1 MHTDGHSSNG
11 HTDGH
16 SGYETRDV
24 ALHTLV
30 KWVIGLYIFI
40 GITAAGTIPLYF
52 LLVPKDESRAQR
64 TGQNELRPTIGPL
77 PEPVIQASP
86 IHDMAEFERKQVR
99 TSTSY
104 GRVESEPG
112 KVYIPIEQ
120 AMERVL
126 SEGLPSLPRSEGPAA
141 PNGIYTPGDTTAPW
155 PSRTQYLGP
164 LKPSPMSPPLE
175 DTGSS
180 GLPPAEG
187 PGVLQPGVI
196 TNGVPPPGGPLT
208 PPAAPGTDMRGV
220 HPGENPAPRPD
231 GPR

>member
-24 ALHTLV
+24 ALNTLV

-52 LLVPKDESRAQR
+52 LLVPKDESRTQR

-86 IHDMAEFERKQVR
+86 IHDMAEFERNQVR

-112 KVYIPIEQ
+112 KVHIPIEQ

-126 SEGLPSLPRSEGPAA
+126 AEGLPSKPNSVAPAA
-141 PNGIYTPGDTTAPW
+141 PNGIYTPGDTTAAW
-155 PSRTQYLGP
+155 TADGGRR
-164 LKPSPMSPPLE
+164 
-175 DTGSS
+175 TGSPIRTPLGATES
-180 GLPPAEG
+180 PGHPPAEG
-187 PGVLQPGVI
+187 PAVMQPGVI
-196 TNGVPPPGGPLT
+196 TNGVPLREPLTIPPG
-208 PPAAPGTDMRGV
+208 APGTDLRGV
-220 HPGENPAPRPD
+220 HPGETPAPRRD
-231 GPR
+231 EPR